1 MVESFGGSLNLIVW
15 IVLLVGAIYY
25 SYRCLFQ
32 TKAFVD

>member
-25 SYRCLFQ
+25 SYSVPIPNKSIC
-32 TKAFVD
+32 